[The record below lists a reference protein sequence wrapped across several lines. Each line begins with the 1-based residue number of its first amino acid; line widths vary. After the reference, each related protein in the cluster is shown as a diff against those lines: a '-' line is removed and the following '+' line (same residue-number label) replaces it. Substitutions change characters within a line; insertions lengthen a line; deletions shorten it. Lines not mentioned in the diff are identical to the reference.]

1 MARNLPAVL
10 IVDDEEAICG
20 LVCEDLAGEGYV
32 CDFASN
38 AGDAFAK
45 LETHNYDVALLDIVL
60 PEKSGMDI
68 LRTIHEHYQMTA
80 VIMLTAVKDLD
91 TAVEAMK
98 LGALDYI
105 TKPFTLDKLN
115 ASVSTVLKNRKPH
128 CVVSDTVSK
137 IEGANY
143 SKDTGDRS
151 LSEIN
156 AIAYGVDAQVD
167 YFDFHSKIVT
177 KATVKL
183 ACWLGL
189 PAREIEKWAAA
200 RDELYSERDR
210 RIKSMLSKLERNLM
224 AQVILG
230 LTYPAYQFPEKGE
243 EQN

>member
-1 MARNLPAVL
+1 MARNLPTVL
-10 IVDDEEAICG
+10 IVDDDEAICD

-32 CDFASN
+32 CDIASN

-45 LETHNYDVALLDIVL
+45 LETYNYDVALLDIVL

-98 LGALDYI
+98 LGASDYI
-105 TKPFTLDKLN
+105 TKPFTLSKLN
-115 ASVSTVLKNRKPH
+115 TSVSTVLKNRKPH
-128 CVVSDTVSK
+128 SAVSDTVSK
-137 IEGANY
+137 IEGVNY
-143 SKDTGDRS
+143 SKDAGGRS

-156 AIAYGVDAQVD
+156 VVACGVAAQVD

-177 KATVKL
+177 RETVKL
-183 ACWLGL
+183 ARMLGL
-189 PAREIEKWAAA
+189 PEKEIEKWAAA

-224 AQVILG
+224 AQVMLG
-230 LTYPAYQFPEKGE
+230 LTYPVYQFPDKSE